1 MNAFLPFAER
11 RAAARALAAEPSAR
25 RLAPPV
31 VGLALPRGRVPVAAE
46 VAHALGAPLDP
57 VIVREI
63 GVPWQPQLAVTA
75 LVEGGPPEVV
85 VDEPLRAA
93 FGVTRPSIDR
103 QAVRELAEIARRRA
117 MCLAGRPPLPV
128 SCATVVV
135 VDDGIATGTTL
146 RAALRALRR
155 RGPAYVV
162 LAVPVAPAATLA
174 VLRWEVDDT
183 VCLATPEPFGAVG
196 ARDVDVLQVGDDEV
210 LAAFASARRP
220 APTLYC
226 EGAG

>member
-1 MNAFLPFAER
+1 M
-11 RAAARALAAEPSAR
+11 
-25 RLAPPV
+25 
-31 VGLALPRGRVPVAAE
+31 PVAAE
-46 VAHALGAPLDP
+46 VARALGAPLDP